1 MCKRIR
7 INGVLYEAVSP
18 RSNRSHLMNESV
30 YGDPDWK
37 ELHLRTEDGTKV
49 TVSYADYADVYG
61 SYGNLHG
68 KAPFYY
74 VEVVTAKKRGETEWS
89 TSVDSRNLKKLLN
102 ELEDIIEDYD
112 YQFDGYRNHLRDY
125 IIDNVT
131 TRLAGTEYTPRYE
144 ITDDGVK
151 RVD

>member
-1 MCKRIR
+1 MNKSIR
-7 INGVLYEAVSP
+7 INGVLYEAVAG
-18 RSNRSHLMNESV
+18 N
-30 YGDPDWK
+30 PDWE

-74 VEVVTAKKRGETEWS
+74 VEVVTAKKRGEVEWNA
-89 TSVDSRNLKKLLN
+89 SVDSRNLKKLLN

-112 YQFDGYRNHLRDY
+112 YQDYGYQNHLNDY
-125 IIDNVT
+125 IRNNVT
-131 TRLAGTEYTPRYE
+131 TRLAGVEYTSSLWDY
-144 ITDDGVK
+144 
-151 RVD
+151 